1 MKKEN
6 KIRLIFW
13 GVIWI
18 ITLILSISGVILYMN
33 GVGSHG
39 KIRKELKPVNDSFN
53 NLSSIIRYRE
63 AGIDIRSKLKDDR
76 IIVRYKTD
84 TIDASY
90 DFVYDESLGT
100 GILVMQYGN
109 ASADK
114 DISISVDRFMID
126 AVAVKNNHPE
136 GEIFKNYQFDY
147 FYNTNVIQ
155 GLGISDEGTTTTV
168 KINLNTVVTDNITN
182 DNNIPDLNNT
192 SDTIKNWYTSLS
204 TADKMITIIAKK
216 DNENYAK
223 YKTDVSSVAE
233 NNKIDLTWIDY
244 ETLTE
249 TDLKY
254 LSNSYGI
261 SNINDFYG
269 MATLKGNKATDI
281 VGVQSINELKKILKE
296 SNVIN

>member
-33 GVGSHG
+33 GVGSRG

-63 AGIDIRSKLKDDR
+63 AGIDISSKLKDDR

-114 DISISVDRFMID
+114 DISISVARFMID

-168 KINLNTVVTDNITN
+168 KINMLTKYYDEVLTFTYKYVV
-182 DNNIPDLNNT
+182 L
-192 SDTIKNWYTSLS
+192 K
-204 TADKMITIIAKK
+204 
-216 DNENYAK
+216 
-223 YKTDVSSVAE
+223 
-233 NNKIDLTWIDY
+233 DLTLIP
-244 ETLTE
+244 
-249 TDLKY
+249 
-254 LSNSYGI
+254 
-261 SNINDFYG
+261 INDVMENRVRDYSYDHFLSGFNY
-269 MATLKGNKATDI
+269 MSE
-281 VGVQSINELKKILKE
+281 VRYEE
-296 SNVIN
+296 

>member
-1 MKKEN
+1 
-6 KIRLIFW
+6 
-13 GVIWI
+13 
-18 ITLILSISGVILYMN
+18 MN

-63 AGIDIRSKLKDDR
+63 AGIDISSKLKDDR

-100 GILVMQYGN
+100 EILVMQYGN

-114 DISISVDRFMID
+114 DISISVARFMID

-233 NNKIDLTWIDY
+233 NNKIDLSWIDY

-281 VGVQSINELKKILKE
+281 VGVQSINELEKILKE